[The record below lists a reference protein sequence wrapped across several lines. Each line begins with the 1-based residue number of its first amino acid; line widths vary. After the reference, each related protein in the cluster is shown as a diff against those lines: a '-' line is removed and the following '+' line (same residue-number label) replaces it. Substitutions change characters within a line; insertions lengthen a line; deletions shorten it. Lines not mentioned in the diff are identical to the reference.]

1 MPTFNLSDL
10 QKSATQYQREL
21 LILPIKGAEKTLQ
34 HMQPYAGLTG
44 DIVLSSLEGDAELAP
59 YSSSRKDKGNFNIKP
74 RTLELQLGNCA
85 YDFDP
90 NELFGSIFGNG
101 DFNAQGEAMK
111 DADINAD
118 VLRLVAARLGRKLNG
133 AIFGGVRKDGGTT
146 TKDLFDGFD
155 KITDKEIAA
164 TTIKADLGNYVAVKA
179 INASNAIDEMQR
191 IYDAMDDDLKD
202 QPTKIFCSHD
212 VYTAYCRNYQLLHG
226 ALPYNTEYKKTY
238 LEGSDGLAEFVPLSS
253 KKGSSYIHIA
263 PQSNMCY
270 GFGAGV
276 NPAERMAVEKYQ
288 PWMLTLEAVLSFGV
302 QFRSIAK
309 EHLLVAKV
317 GALS

>member
-1 MPTFNLSDL
+1 MPTFNLTEL
-10 QKSATQYQREL
+10 KKSATTYEREL
-21 LILPIKGAEKTLQ
+21 LILPVKGAEKTLQ
-34 HMQPYAGLTG
+34 HMQGYAGLTG
-44 DIVLSSLEGDAELAP
+44 DIVLSSLDGDAELAP
-59 YSSSRKDKGNFNIKP
+59 YKNTRKASGNFAIKP

-101 DFNAQGEAMK
+101 DFAAQGEAMK
-111 DADINAD
+111 SAEVNAD

-133 AIFGGVRKDGGTT
+133 AIFAGVRKDGGDT
-146 TKDLFDGFD
+146 TKDLFNGFD
-155 KITDKEIAA
+155 TITTKEITA
-164 TTIKADLGNYVAVKA
+164 TNIKADLGNYVDVKA
-179 INASNAIDEMQR
+179 ITASNAIDEMQR
-191 IYDAMDDDLKD
+191 IWDAMDDELKD
-202 QPTKIFCSHD
+202 NPVKIYCSHD

-226 ALPYNTEYKKTY
+226 ALPYNTEFKKTY
-238 LEGSDGLAEFVPLSS
+238 LEGSDNLAEFVPLSS
-253 KKGSSYIHIA
+253 KKGSQYIHVA
-263 PQSNMCY
+263 PQANMCY

-302 QFRSIAK
+302 QFRSLAK